1 MNAFFASVELL
12 DNPDLK
18 DKPVAVAGNPQNR
31 HGIVLAKNELA
42 KKYGVVTAETIQ
54 SAMRKCPGL
63 VFLPPH
69 HEKYKVYSDLIN
81 KIYLR
86 YTDLVEPYSIDESWL
101 DVTAS
106 KSMFGT
112 GEEIADDI
120 RRTVKSELGL
130 TLSAGVSYNKI
141 FAKMG
146 SEYKKPDA
154 TTIITRENYKN
165 IFWPMPIE
173 EMFFVGN
180 KTAEKLRNIG
190 INTIGNLAVYNEAVL
205 IEILGK
211 HGAELIKFANGLD
224 ESPVSL
230 FTDREKIK
238 SVGNGITFIR
248 NLDNEDDVLTAV
260 TGISDL
266 VAFRLRKYK
275 MKCTGVKV
283 DIKDSYFQ
291 TITRQK
297 KLESGINTAQAI
309 KRTAIDI
316 INSTEY
322 NKKNGKYKPIRLIT
336 ITGIGLIDENAN
348 EQLSIFTQNIADSKK
363 EENIERTM
371 DEIRLKYG
379 KDSINFGQVVGNDIG
394 INNKK
399 D

>member
-1 MNAFFASVELL
+1 MNGFYASVELL
-12 DNPDLK
+12 DHPELK
-18 DKPVAVAGNPQNR
+18 DKPMAVAGSPKSR
-31 HGIVLAKNELA
+31 HGIVLAKNDLA
-42 KKYGVVTAETIQ
+42 KKCGVVTAETIQ

-63 VFLPPH
+63 ILLPPH
-69 HEKYKVYSDLIN
+69 HEKYKIYSDLIN

-86 YTDLVEPYSIDESWL
+86 YTDLVEPYGIDESWL

-106 KSMFGT
+106 KSIFGS
-112 GEEIADDI
+112 GVEIADDI

-154 TTIITRENYKN
+154 TTEITKENYKN

-190 INTIGNLAVYNEAVL
+190 INKIGDLALYNETVL
-205 IEILGK
+205 IELLGK
-211 HGAELIKFANGLD
+211 HGSDLIKYANGLD
-224 ESPVSL
+224 DEPVAL
-230 FTDREKIK
+230 FADREKIK
-238 SVGNGITFIR
+238 SVGNGITFTR
-248 NLDNEDDVLTAV
+248 NLESEDDVLTAV

-297 KLESGINTAQAI
+297 KLESGINTAQSI

-316 INSTEY
+316 INSTEF
-322 NKKNGKYKPIRLIT
+322 NKGKGRYKPIRLIT
-336 ITGIGLIDENAN
+336 VTGIGLIDENAS
-348 EQLSIFTQNIADSKK
+348 EQLSIFTKDIANAEK

-371 DEIRLKYG
+371 DEIRSKYG
-379 KDSINFGQVVGNDIG
+379 KDSINFGQIIGNDIG
-394 INNKK
+394 VNKN
-399 D
+399 

>member
-1 MNAFFASVELL
+1 MNGFYASVELL
-12 DNPDLK
+12 DHPELK
-18 DKPVAVAGNPQNR
+18 DKPMAVAGSPKNR
-31 HGIVLAKNELA
+31 HGIVLAKNDLA
-42 KKYGVVTAETIQ
+42 KKCGVVTAETIQ

-63 VFLPPH
+63 ILVPPH
-69 HEKYKVYSDLIN
+69 HEKYKMYSDLIN
-81 KIYLR
+81 RIYLR

-106 KSMFGT
+106 KSIFGS
-112 GEEIADDI
+112 GVEIADDI

-154 TTIITRENYKN
+154 TTEITKENYKK
-165 IFWPMPIE
+165 IFWPMEIE

-190 INTIGNLAVYNEAVL
+190 INKIGDLALYNETVL
-205 IEILGK
+205 IELLGK
-211 HGAELIKFANGLD
+211 HGSDLIKYSNGLD
-224 ESPVSL
+224 DSPVAL
-230 FTDREKIK
+230 YTDREKIK
-238 SVGNGITFIR
+238 SVGNGITFKR
-248 NLDNEDDVLTAV
+248 NLESEDDVLTAV

-283 DIKDSYFQ
+283 DIKDPYFK

-309 KRTAIDI
+309 KRTAINI
-316 INSTEY
+316 INSTEF
-322 NKKNGKYKPIRLIT
+322 NIDKGRYKPIRLIT
-336 ITGIGLIDENAN
+336 ITGIGLIDENAS
-348 EQLSIFTQNIADSKK
+348 EQLSIFTKDIANAEK

-371 DEIRLKYG
+371 DEIRSKYG
-379 KDSINFGQVVGNDIG
+379 KDSINFGQVIGNDIG
-394 INNKK
+394 INK